1 LEETYVLPP
10 TTGPVS
16 PFPFPPVPSSEPLRG
31 AEAEG
36 EGSLTGGTKDGGRLR
51 LKNEM
56 KKVGK
61 LFIEGKKLII
71 VFLFLV
77 IPFASCVHK
86 KAKSQLQPN
95 TVKAIFKTEL
105 FTIRTDSLFPNG
117 LMINIEM
124 YEETNRRLSH
134 SFHFAD
140 SGKWGELKSDTI
152 GGELILFHGVIFQL
166 DSFAPSYMN
175 YEKAIYY
182 IKKPLSITILRDNKI
197 DVTFS

>member
-1 LEETYVLPP
+1 
-10 TTGPVS
+10 
-16 PFPFPPVPSSEPLRG
+16 
-31 AEAEG
+31 
-36 EGSLTGGTKDGGRLR
+36 
-51 LKNEM
+51 M
-56 KKVGK
+56 KKVGRI
-61 LFIEGKKLII
+61 FIEGQGLII

-86 KAKSQLQPN
+86 KAKSQLQPT

-117 LMINIEM
+117 LMKNIEM
-124 YEETNRRLSH
+124 YEETNRQLSH

-152 GGELILFHGVIFQL
+152 GGELMLFHGVMFQL
-166 DSFAPSYMN
+166 DSFAQSYMN

-197 DVTFS
+197 DATFIANGISKERDDLFLLEVFGANGPPGATPFKFHKYSMRMKIFGGDLK